1 MEKHRLSTYT
11 SGHWV
16 KASVADPMRNS
27 LTDAIETDKK
37 KMKMVDYR
45 YGERYLRQ
53 ARLFWIPFL
62 HDN

>member
-37 KMKMVDYR
+37 KKEN
-45 YGERYLRQ
+45 G
-53 ARLFWIPFL
+53 RL
-62 HDN
+62 

>member
-27 LTDAIETDKK
+27 LTDAIETEKK
-37 KMKMVDYR
+37 NDAVLKSDFEHCYC
-45 YGERYLRQ
+45 L
-53 ARLFWIPFL
+53 
-62 HDN
+62 